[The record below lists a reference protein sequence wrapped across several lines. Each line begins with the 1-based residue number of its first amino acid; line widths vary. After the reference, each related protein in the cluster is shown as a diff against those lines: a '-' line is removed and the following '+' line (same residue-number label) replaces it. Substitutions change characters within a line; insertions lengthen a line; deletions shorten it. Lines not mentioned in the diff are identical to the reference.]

1 MKNKNISSSK
11 RSDSDKEEITKD
23 IIRTTTALSA
33 SETVNRFGSANAE
46 FIKGYTGTDKETG
59 QIFSK
64 GLEKIFTHKINDN
77 PEKAAA
83 NIKQQAGFSAEV
95 ATTSRDNAEA
105 IINRSEIR
113 TSRSDDLP
121 QYGKNHNIVDRV
133 QILD

>member
-64 GLEKIFTHKINDN
+64 GLEKIFTHKFFIHSIR
-77 PEKAAA
+77 KWLLVM
-83 NIKQQAGFSAEV
+83 IK
-95 ATTSRDNAEA
+95 
-105 IINRSEIR
+105 IIRYENYFRIIIISHI
-113 TSRSDDLP
+113 TLNTP
-121 QYGKNHNIVDRV
+121 
-133 QILD
+133 